1 MIGKNSLE
9 KVIIIKK
16 NEILGNALVIMPIA
30 LLLILIIYILLLY
43 ITNSL
48 ASLNVLLLISSVIAF
63 AGLWLTSFSLLTNSL
78 ETRRKVSIDILFDLE
93 KNERFFKSKDIVMK
107 NPDLQMDNFL
117 DSQSYIGGERRRL
130 EDIQESFKH
139 CTNIYEFLA
148 LSIRNGIIDEDIFMS
163 LHKARFLKF
172 WRKVEPII
180 NIIQQREFNKK
191 IYENI
196 EWLAERCK

>member
-30 LLLILIIYILLLY
+30 LLFILIIYILLLY

-107 NPDLQMDNFL
+107 NTDLQMDNFL

-180 NIIQQREFNKK
+180 TTIQQREFNKK

-196 EWLAERCK
+196 EWLAKRCK